1 MTNAVIYAFFS
12 LTFNDSILAEKTTKL
27 SESLNLSV
35 SQAGLDNLTMSESK
49 KDQLKAAFL
58 LFCRREFNQASSIVE
73 EIFPQKSEADE
84 ADSSLDRLVVAMSAD
99 LIDDFPASN
108 PRWLVTVP
116 GAEASGIGSTMSLLI
131 LHQLEDKQTALEVY
145 INFLKEVGLWKR
157 LTGVSTGELVT
168 ATTLV
173 LSEHVEKT
181 AATITLRTVH
191 AQHQNVIDEAI
202 RETLKIR
209 KVQQPQVDESLT
221 PQDFFYREISRL
233 EEIVNGFQLISER
246 ATGGSWAPR
255 EVVAAVNSMNAVIL
269 TVLKEVTRVRALKK
283 EEFCPPKALM
293 QRFEYLPWTSLPGP
307 QGIRTLLMR
316 QFHLTLTKVVPLVE
330 DAGKK
335 EEFYQQ
341 CTELADFVLD
351 GYKCQLDTVWNNE
364 RQKSILKMYEKDR
377 SDLTMALIAAKC
389 YEEAASIAEKYL
401 EFNALVKICE
411 LTNDTEKLEH
421 YMDFFADQNFSN
433 FVFDWHVREGKQA
446 RLLSQNYSG
455 QRNKQ
460 LGNYLKGHSELSW
473 MHEIETNRFV
483 DAVNTLK
490 NLAYNETEDIANKKV
505 TIYFFF
511 LTIFLRK
518 FLIFFLLITD
528 TA

>member
-99 LIDDFPASN
+99 LIDDFPASD

-490 NLAYNETEDIANKKV
+490 NLAYNETENIANKKV

-511 LTIFLRK
+511 YSFDE
-518 FLIFFLLITD
+518 FFLENF
-528 TA
+528 